1 MGYLNLLRAQA
12 RSGGLLDN
20 AQLELVYAILQ
31 QCAAGNCPGT
41 DSDSE
46 AGAEDRLDYDE
57 FCRVRPHCCP
67 VKPGC
72 ALRQARAKILRRS
85 KSMDFG

>member
-1 MGYLNLLRAQA
+1 MDMYVPVSAATAAKTSAALLRVQA
-12 RSGGLLDN
+12 RSGELLDN
-20 AQLELVYAILQ
+20 AQLELVYTILQ
-31 QCAAGNCPGT
+31 KCAAGNCAGA

-67 VKPGC
+67 
-72 ALRQARAKILRRS
+72 S
-85 KSMDFG
+85 S